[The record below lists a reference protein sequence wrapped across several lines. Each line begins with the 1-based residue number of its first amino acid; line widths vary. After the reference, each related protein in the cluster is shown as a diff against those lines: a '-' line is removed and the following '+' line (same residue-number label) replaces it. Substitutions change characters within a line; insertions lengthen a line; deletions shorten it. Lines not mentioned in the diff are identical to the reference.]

1 MAVRSCEERD
11 RSRDLLLRFF
21 SQPACI
27 TSLSNLH
34 NKYATH
40 LRSYIRIHMY
50 VQSMYVFKKG
60 LCDFVNHVNLQNGA
74 TSRVH

>member
-1 MAVRSCEERD
+1 MAVRSCEEGD

-50 VQSMYVFKKG
+50 VCMYSKK
-60 LCDFVNHVNLQNGA
+60 VYA
-74 TSRVH
+74 TL